1 MIKVHVFCI
10 IHIGGIS
17 VRLNDTSY
25 SSTTIIS
32 FPSTNCQRKT
42 TMTNDYVLFILIRVL
57 NDEQIVLEHRVLH
70 QPYLHRLH
78 GLKYNTLPYNDIVMV
93 NDMHIVIQLKT
104 INYSPM

>member
-1 MIKVHVFCI
+1 
-10 IHIGGIS
+10 
-17 VRLNDTSY
+17 
-25 SSTTIIS
+25 
-32 FPSTNCQRKT
+32 
-42 TMTNDYVLFILIRVL
+42 MTNDYVLFILIRVL

-78 GLKYNTLPYNDIVMV
+78 GLKYNTLSYNDIVMV

>member
-1 MIKVHVFCI
+1 
-10 IHIGGIS
+10 
-17 VRLNDTSY
+17 
-25 SSTTIIS
+25 
-32 FPSTNCQRKT
+32 
-42 TMTNDYVLFILIRVL
+42 MTNDYVLFILIRVL

-78 GLKYNTLPYNDIVMV
+78 SLKYNTLPYNDIVIV